1 MKDRLELYIRDCL
14 KVLRIGV
21 FVAFVLVSFVT
32 NIVGQRSLENRKIT
46 SVELSFGDDNVDSD
60 NVENL
65 RRVTESALGTS
76 YSTVRVHDSIL
87 ALQRTGQ
94 IAAVDVSA
102 TPIGEDSVRIRF
114 SLKRKERVEKISV
127 NIGNTVGDKVS
138 QEDILFKLNL
148 LTSGVAISEQTL
160 RSNSDLIL
168 DYLRERGFFSSE
180 VKFARVAR
188 PNSNAVSVTF
198 EVIPGTQA
206 LVDSI
211 NLQIDGLTEPLD
223 IDSLALQSGERF
235 SRQGLSEDLAKIRS
249 QLKER
254 NFLAPRIEE
263 PRLVFDRETNKVGI
277 TIVGRV
283 GPTVNVEVD
292 AGKVDVGNG
301 TRTRLLPVVREGTL
315 DYAAIVEGERRLRSY
330 FQEQGYFFAEVSSI
344 CTIDP
349 PVTDIDQTIDQS
361 ESTFLCTVLNSSD
374 LQGRTV
380 TIKYIGA
387 LNRKLNLERM
397 SIRGTT
403 ALSIEDV
410 RSIIETQEA
419 NLLGIIPLFG
429 YGRGYTSLE
438 TLESDAGTISSIMAE
453 LGYRE
458 AQVRVNQG
466 VAPNGEDLII
476 TFNVDEGPRTFVRNV
491 SIAGNSK
498 IDTAELS
505 ALLPRLEGTS
515 YSRARFRNAVR
526 KIGELYSERGFYDAR
541 VSFVTSD
548 VPRAADSQSSEID
561 IVFKVENEGSPVIID
576 RVVVT
581 GNNGVKERAI
591 RRASPLLEGQLL
603 RSASIYTTEQNLFA
617 TDAFEKVT
625 IQTRDVGTTDK
636 AERKVAVEI
645 DVVEQPPRLAT
656 YGGGYST
663 DVGASGF
670 FDIRHVSLFGNLWQG
685 GARVRV
691 SQRQQL
697 VQFDFIN
704 PRFVRDGKDRFA
716 PLTISAQY
724 QRDTTVTRF
733 FRSAF
738 DKGTFGIVQRID
750 ADGNPIDDF
759 GRPVGSP
766 TIDRITLSAETSR
779 TINRKERSLIFA
791 RFRYED
797 VRLQNVESLL
807 VKELLQPDAR
817 VRISGFG
824 LTYVRDTRENCSRT
838 YTLLELIATGEIG
851 NECRYNASDPTKG
864 SYLTADYNFSLP
876 QLGANIGFHKFQ
888 ANYRFFYS
896 LPRFRNLTF
905 AGQAILGLAQVFS
918 AGDRFPNA
926 NLADLN
932 GILPISERFYAG
944 GSNNLRGF
952 DFDEAGP
959 RVVVVPQGTFRNTS
973 GEQVFLDPFTIPF
986 GGNAMAIVN
995 LEARLPLT
1003 KSIRVVPFYD
1013 GGNVF
1018 RRIGDIFNPPDVPA
1032 NDVLRQNLR
1041 ALWTHTVG
1049 VGLRLKTPVGGE
1061 FAVDYGYLLN
1071 PPRFLIPQTNGTNAI
1086 YQLKQGQLHFRFS
1099 QAF

>member
-1 MKDRLELYIRDCL
+1 M
-14 KVLRIGV
+14 LRTAV
-21 FVAFVLVSFVT
+21 FTAFIVVSFVAGV
-32 NIVGQRSLENRKIT
+32 VGQRGLEDRKIT
-46 SVELSFGDDNVDSD
+46 GVELSFVNDTVDAD
-60 NVENL
+60 IVENL
-65 RRVTESALGTS
+65 RRVAATALGSS
-76 YSTVRVHDSIL
+76 YSSIRVHDSIV
-87 ALQRTGQ
+87 ALHGTGQ
-94 IAAVDVSA
+94 MAAVDVSA
-102 TPIGEDSVRIRF
+102 TPMGEDGVRIRF
-114 SLKRKERVEKISV
+114 ILKRKERVEKISV
-127 NIGNTVGDKVS
+127 NIGSTVGDKVS

-168 DYLRERGFFSSE
+168 DYLRERGFFGSE
-180 VKFARVAR
+180 VKFTRVAR
-188 PNSNAVSVTF
+188 PNSNAVTVTF
-198 EVIPGTQA
+198 DVVPGTQA
-206 LVDSI
+206 VVDSL
-211 NLQIDGLTEPLD
+211 NLQIDGLTEPLAVE
-223 IDSLALQSGERF
+223 SLALQSGERF
-235 SRQGLSEDLAKIRS
+235 SRHRLSEDLAKVRS
-249 QLKER
+249 LLKDR
-254 NFLAPRIEE
+254 SFLAPRLEE

-283 GPTVNVEVD
+283 GPTVKVEVDAVKVD
-292 AGKVDVGNG
+292 AGKVDVGSG
-301 TRTRLLPVVREGTL
+301 TRSRLLPVVREGTL
-315 DYAAIVEGERRLRSY
+315 DYAAIVEGERRLRSH
-330 FQEQGYFFAEVSSI
+330 FQEKGYFFAEVGSV

-349 PVTDIDQTIDQS
+349 PAMDIDQTIDQS
-361 ESTFLCTVLNSSD
+361 ESSFLCTLLNSLD

-380 TIKYIGA
+380 TIKYLGS

-397 SIRGTT
+397 SIRGTN
-403 ALSIEDV
+403 ALTIEDV
-410 RSIIETQEA
+410 SSIIETQEA
-419 NLLGIIPLFG
+419 NLLGSIPLFG

-438 TLESDAGTISSIMAE
+438 TLESDAATISSIMAE

-476 TFNVDEGPRTFVRNV
+476 TFIVDEGPRTFVRNV
-491 SIAGNSK
+491 AIAGNSK
-498 IDTAELS
+498 INTAELT

-576 RVVVT
+576 RVVVA
-581 GNNGVKERAI
+581 GNSGVKERAI
-591 RRASPLLEGQLL
+591 RRASPLVEGQLL

-617 TDAFEKVT
+617 TDAFEKVAVR
-625 IQTRDVGTTDK
+625 TRDVGTTDK
-636 AERKVAVEI
+636 GERKVAVEI

-670 FDIRHVSLFGNLWQG
+670 FDIRHVNLFGNLWQG
-685 GARVRV
+685 GARIRV

-697 VQFDFIN
+697 VQFDFVN

-759 GRPVGSP
+759 GRPTGSP

-797 VRLQNVESLL
+797 VRLQNIESLL

-838 YTLLELIATGEIG
+838 FTLLQLIATGEAG
-851 NECRYNASDPTKG
+851 DECRYNASDPTKG

-905 AGQAILGLAQVFS
+905 AGQAIIGLAQVFS
-918 AGDRFPNA
+918 SGDRFPNA

-959 RVVVVPQGTFRNTS
+959 RVVVVPQGTFRNAA

-1003 KSIRVVPFYD
+1003 KSIRAVPFYD

-1049 VGLRLKTPVGGE
+1049 VGLRLRTPVGGE

-1086 YQLKQGQLHFRFS
+1086 FQLKQGQLHFRFS